1 MERSKMKIAITGH
14 KTGIGKFLFESFTQE
29 GHDVVG
35 FGRSNGYNIKD
46 KDSRDKI
53 IAESKNCDVFINN
66 AYNYEDW
73 DNSQLDMLK
82 EIYADWIADKDKC
95 IINMSSSAAD
105 IYPTPV
111 TVPGV
116 PRYPDYVKA
125 KWEQDKWLVSVR
137 NFLNVREQ
145 VLLINLKPGRIL
157 TEKTYDKW
165 KDHRVLKSSDV
176 YKIVRMV
183 LEEKDIEFSTI
194 TFKAF

>member
-1 MERSKMKIAITGH
+1 MKYSITGH
-14 KTGIGKFLFESFTQE
+14 TRGIGKCAFERLSPN
-29 GHDVVG
+29 VIG
-35 FGRSNGYNIKD
+35 FSKSTGYDITNFSDRK
-46 KDSRDKI
+46 RI
-53 IAESKNCDVFINN
+53 IDESANCDVFINN

-145 VLLINLKPGRIL
+145 VRLINLKPGRKLGLYHSIL
-157 TEKTYDKW
+157 IEYQYYLKTWTTMNHLSY
-165 KDHRVLKSSDV
+165 LLGLSFQ
-176 YKIVRMV
+176 M
-183 LEEKDIEFSTI
+183 
-194 TFKAF
+194 